1 MWTKVVIIIQFF
13 NTLARLLP
21 KTKQNSATMN
31 QSNYEKTEYLINRW
45 WLSLFVG
52 LVAMCAGFVILV
64 NPVASYYTFA
74 IWLGLAI
81 FISGIFGLI
90 QSLSSKNYFVNRGW
104 LMLASAADVVIGIIL
119 VFNAV
124 ISEVFMPVLLGV
136 WLLYRGATMLVQGF
150 SLRNYGIKD
159 AGWVVFYAALIIA
172 LAIAVLWL
180 PMSFGIEAVI
190 IFVAIAFIA
199 YGIST
204 ISLAYRL
211 WEVHRHAKALGSN
224 E

>member
-1 MWTKVVIIIQFF
+1 
-13 NTLARLLP
+13 
-21 KTKQNSATMN
+21 MN
-31 QSNYEKTEYLINRW
+31 KSNYEKTEYLINRW

-52 LVAMCAGFVILV
+52 LVAICVGLIILV

-74 IWLGLAI
+74 VWLGVAI
-81 FISGIFGLI
+81 LLSGIFGLM
-90 QSLSSKNYFVNRGW
+90 QSLSSKNYFVHRGW
-104 LMLASAADVVIGIIL
+104 LMLASAADVIIGIVLIL
-119 VFNAV
+119 NALL
-124 ISEVFMPVLLGV
+124 SEVFMPVLLGV
-136 WLLYRGATMLVQGF
+136 WLLYRGGTMLIQGF
-150 SLRNYGIKD
+150 DLRNYGIKD
-159 AGWVVFYAALIIA
+159 AGWVVFYAALIVA

-180 PMSFGIEAVI
+180 PMTFGVEAVI
-190 IFVAIAFIA
+190 LFVAIAFIA

>member
-1 MWTKVVIIIQFF
+1 
-13 NTLARLLP
+13 
-21 KTKQNSATMN
+21 MN

-81 FISGIFGLI
+81 FISGVFGLI

-104 LMLASAADVVIGIIL
+104 LMLASAADVVRSRCSLLNSRETLLL
-119 VFNAV
+119 VFNAL

-136 WLLYRGATMLVQGF
+136 WLLYRGMTMLIQGF

-159 AGWVVFYAALIIA
+159 AGWVVFYAALSVA

-190 IFVAIAFIA
+190 IFVAIAFVA

-211 WEVHRHAKALGSN
+211 WEVHRHAKALGSD